1 MKRMRVGVVGSGKI
15 SPFYLKNITERFHQ
29 LEVVCCASRNI
40 AHARARAEEFGIRAV
55 TVAQLLADPT
65 IEMVIV
71 LTPVPAHY
79 ELIKEALLAGKHVY
93 SEKTVCENVAQAR
106 ELVALAKEKDLY
118 FGAAPDTF
126 LGAAWQKARQLIDQ
140 DAVGEVTSF
149 RISMNRNVDYAASRF
164 PFLRLRGGGTCYDMG
179 GYYLTNLVNLLGP
192 IQEVCAVVEN
202 RKTVR
207 TACYEG
213 EPDYGQTFEYHNES
227 QVSAIVRTCS
237 GVTGTFHFNGESL
250 SHNLHQY
257 CIYGRK
263 GILQLPDPN
272 AFGGEVSI
280 LREEGILETT
290 ENELPYHQESRG
302 VGPAEMADA
311 IREGRKNRAS
321 AALALHVL
329 DVIESMMESSRRGGF
344 VEVRSR
350 CEQEYRHKSVPVD
363 DQERCEGFK
372 EQSAIFIH
380 TC

>member
-1 MKRMRVGVVGSGKI
+1 MKKMRVGVVGCGKI
-15 SPFYLKNITERFHQ
+15 SPFYLGNITQRFPQ
-29 LEVVCCASRNI
+29 LEVVCCAARTF
-40 AHARARAEEFGIRAV
+40 AHAQARAAEYGIQAV
-55 TVAQLLADPT
+55 TYEQMLEDQT
-65 IEMVIV
+65 IDMVIV

-79 ELIKEALLAGKHVY
+79 ALIKDALLAGKHVY
-93 SEKTVCENVAQAR
+93 SEKTICENVEQAR
-106 ELVALAKEKDLY
+106 ELLELAAEKGLY
-118 FGAAPDTF
+118 LGAAPDTF

-140 DAVGEVTSF
+140 DAVGEITSF
-149 RISMNRNVDYAASRF
+149 HISMNRNVDYAASRF

-192 IQEVCAVVEN
+192 IREVCAVAEN

-213 EPDYGQTFEYHNES
+213 EPDYGQTYEYHNEA

-280 LREEGILETT
+280 LREDGILETV
-290 ENELPYHQESRG
+290 ENDLPYHQESRG

-350 CEQEYRHKSVPVD
+350 CEQPEAFY
-363 DQERCEGFK
+363 
-372 EQSAIFIH
+372 
-380 TC
+380 